1 MDSISLQNRTALVT
15 GASRGIGKSLALR
28 LAEEGA
34 NLILTATTLESLG
47 ETEAEIR
54 AGGGTAHAI
63 ACDLSEPSQIRN
75 LAEEA
80 PKVFGGLDI
89 LVNNAG
95 VSVNKPI
102 LATTDEEWDRCQAVN
117 ARAIFILCRET
128 IPVLSESD
136 AATILNIGSVVG
148 IKGYANQ
155 GAYGASKHALM
166 GFTKVLAQEVQP
178 LGIRVHAINP
188 GAVNTEMVRTMR
200 PDLDPEGL
208 IQPEALADWVVYLL
222 THRNSAVIDD
232 LHLRRA
238 SGDPWFS

>member
-1 MDSISLQNRTALVT
+1 
-15 GASRGIGKSLALR
+15 
-28 LAEEGA
+28 
-34 NLILTATTLESLG
+34 
-47 ETEAEIR
+47 
-54 AGGGTAHAI
+54 
-63 ACDLSEPSQIRN
+63 
-75 LAEEA
+75 
-80 PKVFGGLDI
+80 
-89 LVNNAG
+89 
-95 VSVNKPI
+95 
-102 LATTDEEWDRCQAVN
+102 
-117 ARAIFILCRET
+117 
-128 IPVLSESD
+128 
-136 AATILNIGSVVG
+136 LNIGSVVG

>member
-1 MDSISLQNRTALVT
+1 MDSISLQNRIALVT

-34 NLILTATTLESLG
+34 SLILTATTLESLG